1 MSIHHDAVPDS
12 FLEEWKFEGK
22 KNHFRDRFRRYS
34 IFGCLENRK
43 FMAAL
48 KFVRLLGLK
57 IKIYSLQLDPQYS
70 QAIMGRYW
78 RQLLDRNTGVYRFDH
93 LVVLQRARM
102 SAFLF
107 EAGSIINRTK
117 SRR

>member
-1 MSIHHDAVPDS
+1 
-12 FLEEWKFEGK
+12 
-22 KNHFRDRFRRYS
+22 
-34 IFGCLENRK
+34 
-43 FMAAL
+43 MAAL

-57 IKIYSLQLDPQYS
+57 IKTHSLQLDPQYS

-78 RQLLDRNTGVYRFDH
+78 RQPLDRNAGVYRFDH

-102 SAFLF
+102 AAFLF